1 MCHVCD
7 TVAKRGCSNGLMWLR
22 EGKRGRGGGVGA
34 KVNQFARIKIIKW
47 FKNELIDT
55 LVVYILWRS

>member
-7 TVAKRGCSNGLMWLR
+7 TVAERGCPNGLMWLS
-22 EGKRGRGGGVGA
+22 EGKRGRGVGVGA
-34 KVNQFARIKIIKW
+34 KVDEFARTKIIKW

-55 LVVYILWRS
+55 LVTYMLWRS